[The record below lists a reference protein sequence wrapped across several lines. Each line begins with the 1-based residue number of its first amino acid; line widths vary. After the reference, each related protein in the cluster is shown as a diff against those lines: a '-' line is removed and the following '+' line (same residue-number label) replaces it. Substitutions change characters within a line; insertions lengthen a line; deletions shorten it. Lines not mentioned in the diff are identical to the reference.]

1 MLAKAGELL
10 AESLTAKQIVNEMT
24 EAVHRFVGDA
34 EPSDDMTMLAIQY
47 KGK

>member
-1 MLAKAGELL
+1 
-10 AESLTAKQIVNEMT
+10 
-24 EAVHRFVGDA
+24 VHRFVGDA